1 MHCHSHV
8 VLSTGGGGM
17 VAAATIERFPPVLSN
32 WEATHSAFINTDI
45 WPVSQHKA
53 SYNGEIM
60 LV

>member
-1 MHCHSHV
+1 MS
-8 VLSTGGGGM
+8 SSPRGGGGG
-17 VAAATIERFPPVLSN
+17 VAAATIERFPPVPWVLSN